1 MYVALHPSRVRHLRP
16 SGLPGRRVTWEV
28 EVLGIRSLIRLLPLA
43 VVLAVGGVVATGQSA
58 SAAPICPEPWANEQ
72 AMANEPSAE
81 CRSTWLDDPGVGQ
94 FLTRAQLLAR

>member
-1 MYVALHPSRVRHLRP
+1 MSSSRK
-16 SGLPGRRVTWEV
+16 RRRYR
-28 EVLGIRSLIRLLPLA
+28 GA
-43 VVLAVGGVVATGQSA
+43 DAATCQA

-94 FLTRAQLLAR
+94 FLTRAQLLAGADLYAAHNFSRQWLWYAPATTITVGNPAGQDWTACP